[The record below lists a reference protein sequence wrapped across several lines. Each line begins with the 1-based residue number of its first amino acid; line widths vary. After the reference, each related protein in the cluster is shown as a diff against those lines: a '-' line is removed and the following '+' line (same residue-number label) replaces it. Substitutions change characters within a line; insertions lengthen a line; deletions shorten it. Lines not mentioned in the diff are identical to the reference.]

1 MQHTCMPI
9 TFVPFGLLNHIQ
21 IYDYASIFPFHCDFH
36 KKRKVFRLNCS
47 YIEINTCTL
56 STWGPG
62 QNRSSVL
69 HVFACRKRRNRCGTI
84 KTPPCSKAVYTLK
97 REHKSKFCSP
107 LRVTE
112 IFKERYTCI
121 TCTSNTFLYY
131 LTVIEYMYLGFFFIC
146 VVILNREK
154 YDKPNYF
161 HSMYRHVY
169 AIALY

>member
-1 MQHTCMPI
+1 MY
-9 TFVPFGLLNHIQ
+9 LLV
-21 IYDYASIFPFHCDFH
+21 A
-36 KKRKVFRLNCS
+36 KGETGVARLK
-47 YIEINTCTL
+47 
-56 STWGPG
+56 P
-62 QNRSSVL
+62 L
-69 HVFACRKRRNRCGTI
+69 HVQRPYI
-84 KTPPCSKAVYTLK
+84 QYK

-121 TCTSNTFLYY
+121 TCTSNAFLYY
-131 LTVIEYMYLGFFFIC
+131 LTVIEYMYLGFFLIC